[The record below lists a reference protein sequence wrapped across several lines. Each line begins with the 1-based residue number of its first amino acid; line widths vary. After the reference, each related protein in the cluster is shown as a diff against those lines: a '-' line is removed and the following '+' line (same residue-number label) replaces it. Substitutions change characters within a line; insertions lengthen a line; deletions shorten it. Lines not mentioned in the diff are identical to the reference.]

1 MENEEAVKRIRAYI
15 ECKKCK
21 TKGTLKNAVCTNV
34 FIAN

>member
-21 TKGTLKNAVCTNV
+21 AKGTLKNAVCTNV

>member
-21 TKGTLKNAVCTNV
+21 AKETLKNAVCTNV